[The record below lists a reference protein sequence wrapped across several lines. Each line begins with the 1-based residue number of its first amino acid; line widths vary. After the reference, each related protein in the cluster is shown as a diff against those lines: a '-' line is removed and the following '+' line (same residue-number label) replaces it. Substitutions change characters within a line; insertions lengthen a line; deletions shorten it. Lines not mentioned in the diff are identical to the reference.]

1 MTSTIGPRAG
11 QGTPPTTPNPMAIA
25 PSIPTRRSSFSTPL
39 EAVRRRQEALE
50 RLAARRIVTP
60 PPMAPSTAGRSADV
74 AHLRPVVSA
83 SVSPGGQSVPHDAE
97 LSHPRVPLTTRE
109 IEVLRTWL
117 LTDSKSVAASRLMI
131 SVGTVNTHLARIR
144 TKYADAGRP
153 ARTKASLV
161 ARAIQDGLISL
172 DEL

>member
-11 QGTPPTTPNPMAIA
+11 EDTPAAPPAPMAIA

-60 PPMAPSTAGRSADV
+60 PSTPRRTADV
-74 AHLRPVVSA
+74 TQLRPVAA
-83 SVSPGGQSVPHDAE
+83 SSTTPTMQLAPTGDEPV
-97 LSHPRVPLTTRE
+97 HPRVPLTTRE
-109 IEVLRTWL
+109 VEVLRTWL
-117 LTDSKSVAASRLMI
+117 LTDSKSVAASRLVI

>member
-11 QGTPPTTPNPMAIA
+11 EDSASASNLPLAIA
-25 PSIPTRRSSFSTPL
+25 PSIPVRRSSFSTPL

-50 RLAARRIVTP
+50 RLAARRIVTAP
-60 PPMAPSTAGRSADV
+60 PATERAVVHP
-74 AHLRPVVSA
+74 HLR
-83 SVSPGGQSVPHDAE
+83 SVAPAPAQPDNAPAAGSDSG
-97 LSHPRVPLTTRE
+97 HPRVLLTSRE
-109 IEVLRTWL
+109 VEVLRTWL
-117 LTDSKSVAASRLMI
+117 LTDSKSVAASRLVI

-144 TKYADAGRP
+144 AKYADAGRP

-161 ARAIQDGLISL
+161 ARAIQDGLIRL

>member
-1 MTSTIGPRAG
+1 
-11 QGTPPTTPNPMAIA
+11 MAIA

-60 PPMAPSTAGRSADV
+60 PSTPRRTADV
-74 AHLRPVVSA
+74 TQLRPVA
-83 SVSPGGQSVPHDAE
+83 SSTTPTMQLAPTGDEPV
-97 LSHPRVPLTTRE
+97 HPRVPLTTRE
-109 IEVLRTWL
+109 VEVLRTWL
-117 LTDSKSVAASRLMI
+117 LTDSKSVAASRLVI

>member
-11 QGTPPTTPNPMAIA
+11 DDVPPTSTSPMAIK

-50 RLAARRIVTP
+50 RLAARRIVTTP
-60 PPMAPSTAGRSADV
+60 PTRPTADH
-74 AHLRPVVSA
+74 AHLRPMVSA
-83 SVSPGGQSVPHDAE
+83 SVGSGMHSAPAPGGGEPM
-97 LSHPRVPLTTRE
+97 HPRVPLTSRE
-109 IEVLRTWL
+109 VEVLRTWL
-117 LTDSKSVAASRLMI
+117 LTDSKSVAASRLVI

>member
-1 MTSTIGPRAG
+1 M
-11 QGTPPTTPNPMAIA
+11 
-25 PSIPTRRSSFSTPL
+25 
-39 EAVRRRQEALE
+39 
-50 RLAARRIVTP
+50 
-60 PPMAPSTAGRSADV
+60 
-74 AHLRPVVSA
+74 SA
-83 SVSPGGQSVPHDAE
+83 SVGSGMHSAPGGGE
-97 LSHPRVPLTTRE
+97 RMHPRVPLTSRE
-109 IEVLRTWL
+109 VEVLRTWL
-117 LTDSKSVAASRLMI
+117 LTDSKSVAASRLVI